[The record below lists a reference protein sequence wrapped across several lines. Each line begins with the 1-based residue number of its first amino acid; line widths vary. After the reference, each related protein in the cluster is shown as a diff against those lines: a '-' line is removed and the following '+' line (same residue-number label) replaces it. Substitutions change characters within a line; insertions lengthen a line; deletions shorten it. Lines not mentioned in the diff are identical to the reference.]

1 MTLGIGVTIGADNC
15 VATAASADAWE
26 TTVRRSTV
34 DLVGRDDFI
43 DRVGDPVGIVDD
55 NGDPVPAA
63 DVYAEAV
70 DAMVAAVRAELGDL
84 SDARVTVLHPDTWTP
99 AAVDEARDALHGC
112 DGLTGLSIGWAATSS
127 AAVAAAE
134 HSHGAFGDGATLVAY
149 DLGASTLT
157 AAVVRAGE
165 VPEIIGRPLAS
176 SAISG
181 REFDRLIL
189 AEILDV
195 TGLSGEL
202 ATIAHDDP
210 SVIDDLAD
218 LRERCRTAKESL
230 SVDTDAVVDVAV
242 GEHQT
247 QARLVREDAE
257 NLLRA
262 PILESVSLIREAL
275 IAADVTPEQVTAI
288 VATGGGA
295 SIPLVTELLSTTLR
309 LPVLLD
315 PEPLSGAAAG
325 AALLATRGVA
335 EPATDLLPVG
345 SGAAASTPMLPAQ
358 PPVRE
363 VIPAPTLTADEPEPR
378 LGRGRRGMLIG
389 VGTLVLAAITATGLS
404 VGTGLIGPS
413 ADPVTPAPAGAATS
427 EKPLTT
433 AGSSTSTPTGTT
445 AGAAPVQTRRP
456 AGAPQDAP
464 AANQTSAK
472 QNPAAPNT
480 RAQGPTTPSTQSP
493 GTQSPGTQSP
503 APQNPAPQNPG
514 ASNPPAP
521 STNTPPPEFPESSG
535 GNGGG
540 GNGGGNGGGGSGGSG
555 NGGGGV
561 TQLPGRVLEGTG
573 DTVCG
578 VAGILCR

>member
-15 VATAASADAWE
+15 VASAASADAWE

-34 DLVGRDDFI
+34 ELVGRDDFI

-70 DAMVAAVRAELGDL
+70 DAMVDAVRADLGDL
-84 SDARVTVLHPDTWTP
+84 SDARLTVLHPDTWSA

-112 DGLTGLSIGWAATSS
+112 DGLTGLTIGWAATSS

-134 HSHGAFGDGATLVAY
+134 HSHGAFPDGATLVAY

-157 AAVVRAGE
+157 ATVVRAGE
-165 VPEIIGRPLAS
+165 VPEIVGRPLAS

-189 AEILDV
+189 ADLLDV
-195 TGLSGEL
+195 TGVSGGL

-210 SVIDDLAD
+210 SVIDDLAE
-218 LRERCRTAKESL
+218 LRERCRAAKETL

-242 GEHQT
+242 GEHHT
-247 QARLVREDAE
+247 EARLVREDAE

-262 PILESVSLIREAL
+262 PILESASLIREAL
-275 IAADVTPEQVTAI
+275 IAADVTPDQVTAI

-315 PEPLSGAAAG
+315 PEPLSAAAAG

-345 SGAAASTPMLPAQ
+345 AGATESTAVLPAQ

-363 VIPAPTLTADEPEPR
+363 VIPAPSLTADEPAPR

-389 VGTLVLAAITATGLS
+389 AGTLVLAAITATGLS
-404 VGTGLIGPS
+404 VGTGLIGPA

-427 EKPLTT
+427 ERPLTT
-433 AGSSTSTPTGTT
+433 AGTTGATTATGTT
-445 AGAAPVQTRRP
+445 AGAAPVQTQRP
-456 AGAPQDAP
+456 VGTPQGAPTNQAPVNQNPVAPNSRAQAP
-464 AANQTSAK
+464 AT
-472 QNPAAPNT
+472 QNP
-480 RAQGPTTPSTQSP
+480 SP
-493 GTQSPGTQSP
+493 ANPGSQSP
-503 APQNPAPQNPG
+503 APANPAPANPAPSNPG
-514 ASNPPAP
+514 SSNPPAP
-521 STNTPPPEFPESSG
+521 STNNPPPEFPESS
-535 GNGGG
+535 GGG
-540 GNGGGNGGGGSGGSG
+540 GNGGGNGGGGNGGGS
-555 NGGGGV
+555 GGGV